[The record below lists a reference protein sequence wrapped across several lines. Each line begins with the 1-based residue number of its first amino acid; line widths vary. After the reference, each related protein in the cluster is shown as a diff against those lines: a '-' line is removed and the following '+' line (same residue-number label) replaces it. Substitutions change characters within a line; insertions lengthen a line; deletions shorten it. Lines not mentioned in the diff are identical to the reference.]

1 MFFENANSMVK
12 VAVILWEIYWSYS
25 FEKGLREELV
35 DYFKSSPS
43 GSDLVGPITHHTPQ
57 MVHWSL
63 ESSIRS
69 LRWSTRA

>member
-1 MFFENANSMVK
+1 MVK
-12 VAVILWEIYWSYS
+12 VTVILWQIYWSYS

-35 DYFKSSPS
+35 DYFKFSPG
-43 GSDLVGPITHHTPQ
+43 GSDLVGPITHHTTL